1 VWFAKTPLALLL
13 RRRTW
18 PAKLFQQCS
27 SFFLG
32 FPQEQKD
39 GMLYR
44 LREAIAKQA
53 PDVIARAIAEV
64 GAEILTVGGG

>member
-1 VWFAKTPLALLL
+1 
-13 RRRTW
+13 
-18 PAKLFQQCS
+18 
-27 SFFLG
+27 
-32 FPQEQKD
+32 
-39 GMLYR
+39 MLYR